1 MSLVGISNPTF
12 SGQVPAH
19 TRLNDPLGKKNGQML
34 SDSFAIFFPLSNL
47 MKNAAFL
54 KSLFLKRVRKKKN
67 RPAPIPNSRR
77 KSLFSVGKSKEEK
90 ESPKRRKFF
99 IQSFA
104 SFPLFTLARMLPML
118 TDCWVVV
125 CAFQGRK
132 MRSCGITNNRNQPG
146 WGEKSDAIDSFRCF
160 YF

>member
-19 TRLNDPLGKKNGQML
+19 TRLNDPLGKKSAQML
-34 SDSFAIFFPLSNL
+34 SDSFAIRFFSLSNL
-47 MKNAAFL
+47 KKNAAFL
-54 KSLFLKRVRKKKN
+54 KSLFLKRVSIKKKKPTRSQYQTAGGNHYFLSGN
-67 RPAPIPNSRR
+67 RR
-77 KSLFSVGKSKEEK
+77 EEK

-104 SFPLFTLARMLPML
+104 SFPLFTLAQMLPML

-125 CAFQGRK
+125 CLRFK
-132 MRSCGITNNRNQPG
+132 E
-146 WGEKSDAIDSFRCF
+146 EK
-160 YF
+160 